1 MNTGKYVFAQVA
13 SFISF
18 NEFNKCI
25 LKYEGNFKV
34 KHFTCWHQLM
44 CLMFG
49 QISNRTSFSDVM
61 ICLKSQ
67 QSKWYHLGMGNGI
80 SKSNFAHA
88 NEHRDWRIFA
98 DYATILIHKVRAT
111 TTASEHFTL
120 DISGNVYAID
130 ASTIDLCLSVFWW
143 AKFRKNKGAIKLHT
157 QFDVKTN
164 IPSFIH
170 ITNGS
175 VHDVNYLDIIEF
187 EAAAFY
193 ILDRGYVDF
202 SRLYKIHLSQGFF
215 VTRLKINTNYRRLY
229 SAKVDKTTGV
239 ICDQTIMLNNHYA
252 SKKYPEKLRRVKYF
266 DKETDITFDFV
277 TNNFELKATEIAQ
290 LYKHRWSIELFFK
303 WIKQHL
309 KIKTFWGHSENAV
322 RIQIYTAIISYL
334 TVALIKEKLKLKQSN
349 YEILQILS
357 ITLLTKT
364 ELNQLFQGGHQ
375 QNFKELDSNQLI
387 MSELY

>member
-18 NEFNKCI
+18 NDFNKCI

-49 QISNRTSFSDVM
+49 QLSNRTSLSDVM
-61 ICLKSQ
+61 ICLKYQ
-67 QSKWYHLGMGNGI
+67 QHKWYHLGMGNGI
-80 SKSNFAHA
+80 SKSNFAYA

-98 DYATILIHKVRAT
+98 DYATILIHKVRAI
-111 TTASEHFTL
+111 TTAHEHFTL
-120 DISGNVYAID
+120 DIKGEVYVID
-130 ASTIDLCLSVFWW
+130 ATTIDLCLNVFWW

-175 VHDVNYLDIIEF
+175 VHEVNYLDIAEF
-187 EAAAFY
+187 EVAAFY

-202 SRLYKIHLSQGFF
+202 SRLYKINISQAFF
-215 VTRLKINTNYRRLY
+215 VTRLKTNTNYRRLY
-229 SAKVDKTTGV
+229 SAKVDKITGV

-252 SKKYPEKLRRVKYF
+252 SKDYPAKLRRIKYF
-266 DKETDITFDFV
+266 DKESNVLFEFV
-277 TNNFELKATEIAQ
+277 TNNFELQSTEIAQ

-334 TVALIKEKLKLKQSN
+334 TVALIKEDLKLKQTN

-364 ELNQLFQGGHQ
+364 QLNQLFQHNYQ
-375 QNFKELDSNQLI
+375 QNFKELNSNQLS

>member
-1 MNTGKYVFAQVA
+1 MNTGKYVFAQVS

-49 QISNRTSFSDVM
+49 QLSNRTSLSNVM

-67 QSKWYHLGMGNGI
+67 QNKWYHLGMGNGI

-98 DYATILIHKVRAT
+98 DYATILIQKVRAT

-130 ASTIDLCLSVFWW
+130 ATTIDLCLSVFWW
-143 AKFRKNKGAIKLHT
+143 AKFRKNKGAVRLHT

-175 VHDVNYLDIIEF
+175 VHEVNYLDIAEF

-202 SRLYKIHLSQGFF
+202 GRLYKIHLSQGFF

-252 SKKYPEKLRRVKYF
+252 GKDYPAKLRRVKYF
-266 DKETDITFDFV
+266 DKETDILFDFV

-334 TVALIKEKLKLKQSN
+334 TVALIKEKLKLKHSN

-364 ELNQLFQGGHQ
+364 ELNQLFQGDHQ
-375 QNFKELDSNQLI
+375 QNFKDLDSNQLS